1 MQVVRRRMPCLVPI
15 SQPPTAGLCEETV
28 FRQQVPALIA
38 HYTGNTLLLPLIG
51 QAALFG
57 LGHAS
62 PRVSLMENGIVI
74 GIQTINGLVH
84 GLLYVSTGGNI
95 IPCIVAHSIYDFVVF
110 FKTWLDANAQLEY
123 AERMYLEPLEPELEK
138 EVKKVKIDPQV
149 LKAMKRLFYTFD
161 FDKNKT
167 LSLSEVR
174 KGFAYMAIERQ
185 GKPPKQEDLD
195 AIFQKVADPN
205 TERLSFP
212 GFLRMFSMTMTKQP
226 RPAVAA

>member
-1 MQVVRRRMPCLVPI
+1 MPRSVPI
-15 SQPPTAGLCEETV
+15 SQQPTAGLCEETV

-57 LGHAS
+57 LGHFS

-74 GIQTINGLVH
+74 GLQAVNGLVH

-95 IPCIVAHSIYDFVVF
+95 IPCIVAHAIYDFVVF
-110 FKTWLDANAQLEY
+110 FKTWLDANAQIEY

-138 EVKKVKIDPQV
+138 EVNKIKIDPQV
-149 LKAMKRLFYTFD
+149 LKAIKRLFYTFD

-174 KGFAYMAIERQ
+174 KGFAYMAIEKQ
-185 GKPPKQEDLD
+185 GKPPKQEELD
-195 AIFQKVADPN
+195 AMFQKVADPN

-212 GFLRMFSMTMTKQP
+212 GFLRMFSMTMNKKA
-226 RPAVAA
+226 RSAVAA